1 MVFTASGCKVQIVH
15 FFFYHAY
22 RLQSGR
28 WIGKVGAFGASGAQG
43 LGCVLVGGA
52 TRQQSCRVPHGRQW
66 CWPGSAFLGLHSAL
80 CKLRALGFSSTTAVM
95 SVKPRLIGESC
106 WLCALSRVALRFRI
120 QTCTELYCVS
130 SLWHMGSL
138 FYVKAE
144 LFPFCSCEGC
154 TSHQ

>member
-1 MVFTASGCKVQIVH
+1 MDWEGWCLRCQRCSG
-15 FFFYHAY
+15 
-22 RLQSGR
+22 
-28 WIGKVGAFGASGAQG
+28 VGLCAG
-43 LGCVLVGGA
+43 GGA

-66 CWPGSAFLGLHSAL
+66 CWPGSAFLGLRSAFLGLHSAL

-130 SLWHMGSL
+130 SSWHMGSL

-154 TSHQ
+154 TSRQRVLY